1 MIRNYKILAVA
12 LSFTMVLLAAC
23 TKTEYKFGEIK
34 TPSDLVINT
43 VVVGTDANNPNGN
56 GKGQVTITASAS
68 NAISYKIDFGDG
80 VTQMV
85 PTGTITYKYT
95 NPGTFD
101 YTITVS
107 AIGTGGSVTILSKKV
122 KVFVAFEIPTYIVD
136 ALTGGSSKVWVGDKD
151 EAGHFG
157 VGPNDAFSPIWY
169 SAGPNSRDGCNYDDE
184 ITFSKDANNNIFM
197 NVDNKGQSF
206 VIGAAATYYGLA
218 NAEACRDLST
228 GGNKKL
234 AFMDATSG
242 SSSSVST
249 RIQFMVPGN
258 GIVNFGTGGNTYE
271 ILSISATK
279 IHIRNIGVDGN
290 AWYQKLKVK

>member
-1 MIRNYKILAVA
+1 
-12 LSFTMVLLAAC
+12 
-23 TKTEYKFGEIK
+23 
-34 TPSDLVINT
+34 
-43 VVVGTDANNPNGN
+43 
-56 GKGQVTITASAS
+56 
-68 NAISYKIDFGDG
+68 
-80 VTQMV
+80 
-85 PTGTITYKYT
+85 
-95 NPGTFD
+95 
-101 YTITVS
+101 
-107 AIGTGGSVTILSKKV
+107 
-122 KVFVAFEIPTYIVD
+122 
-136 ALTGGSSKVWVGDKD
+136 
-151 EAGHFG
+151 
-157 VGPNDAFSPIWY
+157 
-169 SAGPNSRDGCNYDDE
+169 
-184 ITFSKDANNNIFM
+184 M